1 MIESHLES
9 ELKRWQKVARFAARS
24 RFVLVGALI
33 VGGGLLCKPA
43 AHWAGL
49 VAFEEY
55 AKHLGEALMIAGVLA
70 IAVDPLLKRELA
82 EYVSGASQ
90 KDMIQ
95 RAFGFPLPPLIL
107 QRIHSFTAF
116 RFISKNQRLTF
127 RFEPLSQSTGRVR
140 VWIEHE
146 YELQNLQYAD
156 IKITPKRVFPEYE
169 GAALHLFRW
178 IDAAGQEH
186 KRGDGATN
194 LLASNR
200 EPGHAGEQIFE
211 LDTEITLPG
220 RPGERTEAPPVKFFV
235 STSIDSLPSWGHNLA
250 SWTTPAIG
258 IKVVV
263 VDAEKAGLSVVPHG
277 PPSDRPSSNVW
288 EWTGA
293 IMPFEVI
300 AIRWF
305 PTGPQDAGA
314 A

>member
-9 ELKRWQKVARFAARS
+9 ELKWRQKLARWATRFRFA
-24 RFVLVGALI
+24 LVGASI
-33 VGGGLLCKPA
+33 IGVGLLCKPA
-43 AHWAGL
+43 AHWLGL
-49 VAFEEY
+49 AAFEEY

-70 IAVDPLLKRELA
+70 IAVDPLLKRELV

-107 QRIHSFTAF
+107 QRIHSFTTF
-116 RFISKNQRLTF
+116 RFVSINQRLTF
-127 RFEPLSQSTGRVR
+127 RFEPPHASTGRVR

-146 YELQNLQYAD
+146 YDLQNLQYAD
-156 IKITPKRVFPEYE
+156 IKIRPRRVFPEYE

-178 IDAAGQEH
+178 IDVNGDEH
-186 KRGDGATN
+186 KEGDGIKD
-194 LLASNR
+194 LLIQSAES
-200 EPGHAGEQIFE
+200 GHEGERIFE

-220 RPGERTEAPPVKFFV
+220 RPSEQTEAPTIKFFV
-235 STSIDSLPSWGHNLA
+235 SSSIDGLTSWGHNLA

-263 VDAEKAGLSVVPHG
+263 VDAEKAGLCVVPHG

-288 EWTGA
+288 EWTSA

-305 PTGPQDAGA
+305 PARPEGT
-314 A
+314 